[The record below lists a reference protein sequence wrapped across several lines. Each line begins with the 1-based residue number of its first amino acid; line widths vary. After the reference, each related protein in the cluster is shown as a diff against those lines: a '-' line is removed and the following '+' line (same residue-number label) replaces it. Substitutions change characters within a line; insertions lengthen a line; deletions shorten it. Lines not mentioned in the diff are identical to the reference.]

1 MYICRLFERDRPEE
15 QIEARLFGEGT
26 VTIGRDPAADWP
38 LPDPDGTLSRFHC
51 TLSVED
57 GAIVLRDTSTNGT
70 FLADGARVPRD
81 VPVRIEAGDGVQLGA
96 LVILVDRSAVSAIT
110 GDLARTTAHVPLST
124 IAPQVPSDWQD
135 AAPPPQPAP
144 PGGRREASLIEAFC
158 EGANLDAS
166 ALCSEDPAELMRRAG
181 AIYQQTLLG
190 LSALMAERTRMKG
203 EYQLDRTTIR
213 AVANNP
219 FKWAAS
225 RKLAQDLLCGGHAG
239 FLSDAAAVRASFEDL
254 SAHLAA
260 VAEGARAAVS
270 VAADTLDPQAIEAE
284 ARAQGL
290 SLRGRAATCWDILVR
305 RYAALVTPAD
315 DGGSA
320 ITRAFGDAYG
330 RSGD

>member
-1 MYICRLFERDRPEE
+1 MFICRLFERDRPETE
-15 QIEARLFGEGT
+15 IEARLIAAGA

-38 LPDPDGTLSRFHC
+38 LPDPHGTLSRLHC

-57 GAIVLRDTSTNGT
+57 DGLVLRDTSTNGT

-81 VPVRIEAGDGVQLGA
+81 VPVRIAAGDAVQLGSLA
-96 LVILVDRSAVSAIT
+96 ILIDRTAIT
-110 GDLARTTAHVPLST
+110 EIDGDVGRTTAHVPLAMV
-124 IAPQVPSDWQD
+124 APSVPKGWQD
-135 AAPPPQPAP
+135 VAPEPQARPA
-144 PGGRREASLIEAFC
+144 GRRDASLIEAFC

-166 ALCSEDPAELMRRAG
+166 ALSGEDPAELMRRAG

-203 EYQLDRTTIR
+203 EYRIERTTIR
-213 AVANNP
+213 SAANNP
-219 FKWAAS
+219 FKWTAS

-260 VAEGARAAVS
+260 VADGARAAVS
-270 VAADTLDPQAIEAE
+270 IAAETLDPAAIEAE
-284 ARAQGL
+284 ARTQGL

-305 RYAALVTPAD
+305 RYAALVEPSTT
-315 DGGSA
+315 GESA
-320 ITRAFGDAYG
+320 ISRAFGEAYG